1 MNTPWTNRNFRRLIV
16 WSSWRCITE
25 REEAFVV
32 FSFPRPWPVSKKGRT
47 SGKKSGKATEFANVC
62 SCTSSRA
69 TRASESTT
77 KDRRFAQT
85 SLDYERTSFLPL
97 FPRIFFI
104 TPTSLLHW
112 WNKIPYGLYNW
123 QKKKCIRHQS
133 GRVATREARVWFSP
147 EERETGFDETIR
159 VSPELATKDTSSKR
173 VDRRARVGMETI
185 AQDLCGIVSRNGAR
199 TTCRVLSRLQLVRKQ
214 PGTISADPVCAL
226 LVHVERRKRDGRW
239 QSSCVAL
246 SIDLTVN
253 CRCVIW
259 FRLD

>member
-1 MNTPWTNRNFRRLIV
+1 MNMLWTNRNFRRLIV

-123 QKKKCIRHQS
+123 QKKNVYDIKAVVSQPARLEFDFLPRNARPVSTKRFEFRPNSRRRIRHRSVSIVGHAWVWKRLHRIYVESWVVTGQGRLVACLAGYS
-133 GRVATREARVWFSP
+133 WYVSSQEPFQLTRCAHYSCMWSVENGMADGRV
-147 EERETGFDETIR
+147 
-159 VSPELATKDTSSKR
+159 
-173 VDRRARVGMETI
+173 
-185 AQDLCGIVSRNGAR
+185 
-199 TTCRVLSRLQLVRKQ
+199 RVLRCR
-214 PGTISADPVCAL
+214 
-226 LVHVERRKRDGRW
+226 
-239 QSSCVAL
+239 
-246 SIDLTVN
+246 SI
-253 CRCVIW
+253 
-259 FRLD
+259 